1 MQVAD
6 KNKIVKAKI
15 RFMFSPYEYIIGP
28 TASKLPSES
37 TANSCDDRPFAR
49 SLIIPPL
56 RTFVG
61 HVNVLPPAP
70 SCTIRNAISDGPKV
84 PLMKVE
90 LVTFPVNVSLNSSPL
105 DASNT
110 GVVENETSTTPVGIV
125 PAIYPA
131 VNAPEIVTLPCTFR
145 PVIGACP
152 VRN

>member
-28 TASKLPSES
+28 TASRLPSES

-61 HVNVLPPAP
+61 QTNVLPPAP
-70 SCTIRNAISDGPKV
+70 SCTKRNAISDGPKV

-110 GVVENETSTTPVGIV
+110 GVAENGTSTTPDGIT
-125 PAIYPA
+125 PEMYPA
-131 VNAPEIVTLPCTFR
+131 VSEPDTVKLPCTFR
-145 PVIGACP
+145 PV
-152 VRN
+152 